1 MKTEEAFRGTW
12 TITEMEVWDRD
23 AFELLGRAFF
33 EFDGKGSGRF
43 RFIAVE
49 GWMDCR
55 FGTRD
60 GKPLVEFS
68 WNGRDENHPA
78 TGRGWA
84 VVEGE
89 VMVGRI
95 FLHLGDDSSFQAA
108 RGPAGAA
115 AGTRRSRRRT

>member
-23 AFELLGRAFF
+23 AFELLGPAFF
-33 EFDGKGSGRF
+33 EFDGKGAGRF

-60 GKPLVEFS
+60 GEPLVEFS
-68 WNGRDENHPA
+68 WDGQDENDPA
-78 TGRGWA
+78 SGRGWA
-84 VVEGE
+84 VVVGE
-89 VMVGRI
+89 AMEGRI
-95 FLHLGDDSSFQAA
+95 FLHLGDDSSFRAVRGRASAA
-108 RGPAGAA
+108 DGRRG
-115 AGTRRSRRRT
+115 RLC

>member
-23 AFELLGRAFF
+23 AFELLGPAFF
-33 EFDGKGSGRF
+33 EFEGKGSGRF

-68 WNGRDENHPA
+68 WDGQDENHPA
-78 TGRGWA
+78 SGRGWA

-89 VMVGRI
+89 AMEGRI
-95 FLHLGDDSSFQAA
+95 FLHLGDDSSFRAL
-108 RGPAGAA
+108 RGRVVGAG
-115 AGTRRSRRRT
+115 GRRRRLR